1 MASAEVSQHNLGS
14 DHIQYELNTSRDTT
28 ETGLPEASS
37 EASVTLRCACAAAV
51 VLKHFKLVLLFS
63 CAGFY
68 LKKST

>member
-14 DHIQYELNTSRDTT
+14 DHIQYELRDTI

-37 EASVTLRCACAAAV
+37 EASVTLRRACAAAV